1 MIEPVNPE
9 SLPPSKP
16 AHALAGSPSRLKEE
30 DFTVHLDRV
39 FHGPLDLLLQLVK
52 DREVEIHLISLA
64 QVCDDY
70 CRHVRALPRV
80 DVDAAADYL
89 VVAATLIAIKSRAL
103 VPREEVEMEEDAFDP
118 NEELVQQLLAYKS
131 LREAADALGELRDER
146 ESLLAAGGRWTG
158 QCDKDE
164 GEEEQEWDL
173 GEVSVWDLL
182 RVVARLEQET
192 GFLRPHRVRRS
203 GRPLRAYVTELWTKL
218 QSEKS
223 SSLRKLLQDNR
234 GLVRGDA
241 VYYLVALLELAKQ
254 QQVDLSQSAPF
265 EDIEVVW
272 QEGAGDLNLDD
283 VDDDFHS
290 GPESGEREVGELLGP
305 DPGVSLAGPEEG
317 T

>member
-1 MIEPVNPE
+1 MIEPVNPD
-9 SLPPSKP
+9 SLPPSRP
-16 AHALAGSPSRLKEE
+16 AHAPASSPTRLKEE

-80 DVDAAADYL
+80 DVDVAADYL

-103 VPREEVEMEEDAFDP
+103 VPREEVEMEEDAFNP

-131 LREAADALGELRDER
+131 LREAADALGDLRDER
-146 ESLLAAGGRWTG
+146 EALLAAGGRWTG
-158 QCDKDE
+158 QCDKGED
-164 GEEEQEWDL
+164 EEEQEWDL

-265 EDIEVVW
+265 GDIEVVW

-283 VDDDFHS
+283 VDDDFSS
-290 GPESGEREVGELLGP
+290 GPESGEREVDELLGP